1 MRRFVIIGAGV
12 SGVYLSVLL
21 KQKFSEDQVIVI
33 EQNQAPLKKLLA
45 TGNGRCNLS
54 NKHMEQCY
62 YQSDC
67 LDVVQK
73 IIQDFDMVKQMEKL
87 GLYCVYQGDLLY
99 PKSEQALSVKN
110 IFMKRAQDAGVT
122 FHYEQE
128 VLKIEKSQPYII
140 HTSQQ
145 RLKAD
150 CAILA
155 MGSEAGKLSGMN
167 ASRYHLLKQLGLKVI
182 EPIPSLVQFY
192 TKPVL
197 KTLKGVRVKGTFSL
211 IENEKCIHQE
221 KGELLFTDYGV
232 SGIAIMQLSSFYKKH
247 HKYQLYIDFF
257 DEMSQNQLC
266 EYLKKL
272 PDHDL
277 EGVLNHKIAVY
288 FQKYQHL
295 PVSKLAS
302 LLKRFPLDIQGIRD
316 AQYAQVM
323 KGGLS
328 LKNTNEDLE
337 IKKYPGMYAVGE
349 ILNVAGMCGGYN
361 LHFALASAY
370 RVAEAIERKSYVKNS

>member
-12 SGVYLSVLL
+12 SGVYLSILL

-54 NKHMEQCY
+54 NKHMNQCY

-150 CAILA
+150 CVILA

-266 EYLKKL
+266 VYLKKL

-277 EGVLNHKIAVY
+277 EGVLNH
-288 FQKYQHL
+288 
-295 PVSKLAS
+295 
-302 LLKRFPLDIQGIRD
+302 
-316 AQYAQVM
+316 
-323 KGGLS
+323 
-328 LKNTNEDLE
+328 
-337 IKKYPGMYAVGE
+337 
-349 ILNVAGMCGGYN
+349 
-361 LHFALASAY
+361 
-370 RVAEAIERKSYVKNS
+370 